1 MTRHDR
7 SVTKRA
13 PKAQRAPLEVAADH
27 LGTGLKRGKPARW
40 GDWMIF
46 WCV

>member
-1 MTRHDR
+1 MTRHGC

-27 LGTGLKRGKPARW
+27 LGAGLKRGKPARCAT
-40 GDWMIF
+40 G
-46 WCV
+46 